1 MKAFINHLGIQLKLD
16 FRNKGTLLVY
26 YIIPL
31 VFYLVMGTVF
41 SSIMPDTKETL
52 GAAMSIFGIPMGA
65 VLGLPPALVEM
76 RESGTLRAYRVNGV
90 PGWAVL
96 LTKSLSACLN
106 LIAISAIIALSAP
119 LLFGAGVPGHIGAY
133 CLTVFLLVFASIA
146 IGSLIGVVAKNQSS
160 TTILSQAVFL
170 PSLLLSG
177 IMFPAEMLPDPL
189 LWVGRV
195 LPASHAM
202 RSLTAWAFGPEAF
215 PAGANGI
222 ILGIGL
228 IGALIALW
236 RFSRVSR
243 TA

>member
-31 VFYLVMGTVF
+31 VFYVVMGAVF
-41 SSIMPDTKETL
+41 SSIMPDAKETL
-52 GAAMSIFGIPMGA
+52 GAAMSIFGITMGA
-65 VLGLPPALVEM
+65 VLGLPPTLVEM

-96 LTKSLSACLN
+96 LAKSLSACIN
-106 LIAISAIIALSAP
+106 LIAVAAIIALTAP
-119 LLFGAGVPGHIGAY
+119 LLFGAGVPGHLGAY

-146 IGSLIGVVAKNQSS
+146 LGNLIGVLSKTQSA

-177 IMFPAEMLPDPL
+177 IMFPAAMLPDAL
-189 LWVGRV
+189 QWAGKIF
-195 LPASHAM
+195 PASHAM
-202 RSLTAWAFGPEAF
+202 GSLSTWAFGSGPF
-215 PAGANGI
+215 PAANGI
-222 ILGIGL
+222 ILGIGVAG
-228 IGALIALW
+228 GAIALW
-236 RFSRVSR
+236 RFKRISR